1 MTSTGATK
9 PPTQPRDLVLASWER
24 ARVHELD
31 PDRLLSPL
39 WADGSDLRDYREGH
53 PLAEVMPIIRRLLV
67 RDADGDSG
75 MLVAVGDAM
84 GRLLW
89 VEGDQRLK
97 SRAESMMFVEG
108 SNWNED
114 VAGTSAPGTAL
125 TLDRSVQIHRTE
137 HFNRLVHDWS
147 CTAVPVHDPDTQAIL
162 GVIDITGGD
171 QAVDRHTLP
180 LVEATVAAVQ
190 NELLV
195 RRLSSRRPVEAS
207 PQVFA
212 GFESKPRRTRV
223 ATVLSVLGREDALL
237 NTATTSTKLSRR
249 HSEILLLLSEH
260 RQGLTAEAMSELL
273 YGSDNTVTLRAEIT
287 RLRKL
292 LEQVAPEFVPESR
305 PYRLN
310 RPLETDAAQV
320 RALVQR
326 GAHRAAVSAYR
337 GDVLPGSVAPG
348 VVDVRDELRA
358 GIRERVLADSSVEV
372 LMGYLDSDLGHDD
385 VEGWRLALGLLPP
398 RSPRRASAV
407 ARIEA
412 LEA

>member
-1 MTSTGATK
+1 MAIQGATK
-9 PPTQPRDLVLASWER
+9 PRPPRELVLASWER
-24 ARVHELD
+24 ARTHSLD
-31 PDRLLSPL
+31 PEHLLSPL
-39 WADGSDLRDYREGH
+39 WADGSDLRGYREAH
-53 PLAEVMPIIRRLLV
+53 PLAEVMPVIRKLLV

-108 SNWNED
+108 ADWNEA

-125 TLDRSVQIHRTE
+125 TLDRSVQIHRSE
-137 HFNRLVHDWS
+137 HFNQLVHDWS
-147 CTAVPVHDPDTQAIL
+147 CTAVPVHDPDTGAIL

-171 QAVDRHTLP
+171 QAVSHHTLP
-180 LVEATVAAVQ
+180 LMEATVAAVQ

-195 RRLSSRRPVEAS
+195 RRLSTRRAPAAS
-207 PQVFA
+207 VTIAQ
-212 GFESKPRRTRV
+212 FETKPSRV
-223 ATVLSVLGREDALL
+223 APVLSVLGRDDALL
-237 NTATTSTKLSRR
+237 TTAQMGTKLSRR
-249 HSEILLLLSEH
+249 HSEILLLLSAH
-260 RQGLTAEAMSELL
+260 PQGLTAEAMSELL
-273 YGSDNTVTLRAEIT
+273 YGSDNTVTLRAEMT

-292 LEQVAPEFVPESR
+292 LETAAPELVPESR

-348 VVDVRDELRA
+348 VVELRDELRA
-358 GIRERVLADSSVEV
+358 TLRERVLADSSLDV
-372 LMGYLDSDLGHDD
+372 LMNYLEHDLGRDD
-385 VEGWRLALGLLPP
+385 AEGWRLALSMLPP
-398 RSPRRASAV
+398 RSPRRAAAV
-407 ARIEA
+407 TRLEA
-412 LEA
+412 LE

>member
-1 MTSTGATK
+1 MPSHGAAS
-9 PPTQPRDLVLASWER
+9 PLAPRELVLASWER
-24 ARVHELD
+24 ARVHDLD
-31 PDRLLSPL
+31 PEHLLSPL
-39 WADGSDLRDYREGH
+39 WADGGDLRGYREAH
-53 PLAEVMPIIRRLLV
+53 PLAQVMPVIRRLLV
-67 RDADGDSG
+67 RDADADSG

-108 SNWNED
+108 ADWNEA

-125 TLDRSVQIHRTE
+125 ALDRSVQIHRSE
-137 HFNRLVHDWS
+137 HFNQLVHDWS
-147 CTAVPVHDPDTQAIL
+147 CTAVPVHDPETQAIL

-180 LVEATVAAVQ
+180 LMEATAAAVQ

-195 RRLSSRRPVEAS
+195 QRLSQRAEARTTV
-207 PQVFA
+207 QIA
-212 GFESKPRRTRV
+212 GFAPKTAP
-223 ATVLSVLGREDALL
+223 ATLSILGRDDALL
-237 NTATTSTKLSRR
+237 STTTVGIKLSRR
-249 HSEILLLLSEH
+249 HSEILTLLSQH
-260 RQGLTAEAMSELL
+260 PAGLTAEALSELL
-273 YGSDNTVTLRAEIT
+273 YASDNTVTLRAEMT

-292 LEQVAPEFVPESR
+292 LEPVAPELVPESR
-305 PYRLN
+305 PYRLS

-326 GAHRAAVSAYR
+326 GAHRAAVSAFR

-348 VVDVRDELRA
+348 IVELREELRA
-358 GIRERVLADSSVEV
+358 TLRERVLADSSVDV
-372 LMGYLDSDLGHDD
+372 LMSYLETDLGRDD
-385 VEGWRLALGLLPP
+385 VEAWRLALQLLPP

-407 ARIEA
+407 ARLEA
-412 LEA
+412 LEAN

>member
-1 MTSTGATK
+1 MTPA
-9 PPTQPRDLVLASWER
+9 PRELVLASWER
-24 ARVHELD
+24 ARAGLLD
-31 PDRLLSPL
+31 PEHLLSPL
-39 WADGSDLRDYREGH
+39 WADGSDLRGYREAH
-53 PLAEVMPIIRRLLV
+53 PLAEVMPVIRKLLV

-108 SNWNED
+108 ADWNET

-125 TLDRSVQIHRTE
+125 ALDRAVQIHRTE

-147 CTAVPVHDPDTQAIL
+147 CTAVPVHDPDTGAIL

-195 RRLSSRRPVEAS
+195 RRLSSHRAVE
-207 PQVFA
+207 PTTVVA
-212 GFESKPRRTRV
+212 GFDAKASRTRV
-223 ATVLSVLGREDALL
+223 ATVLSVLGRDDALL
-237 NTATTSTKLSRR
+237 STATTSTKLSRR
-249 HSEILLLLSEH
+249 HSEILLLLTEH
-260 RQGLTAEAMSELL
+260 RHGVTAEAMSELL
-273 YGSDNTVTLRAEIT
+273 YGSDNTVTLRAEMT

-292 LEQVAPEFVPESR
+292 LETVAPELVPESR
-305 PYRLN
+305 PYRLA

-348 VVDVRDELRA
+348 VVEVRDELRA
-358 GIRERVLADSSVEV
+358 AIRERVLADSSVDV
-372 LMGYLDSDLGHDD
+372 LMNYLDTDLGHDD
-385 VEGWRLALGLLPP
+385 VDGWRLALTLLPP

-412 LEA
+412 LESA